1 MKGKV
6 ACEMGNHELIITEL
20 VFHNVLTELQ
30 PAEIAALLSCLVF
43 QQKNASEP
51 QMTPVLEKVSL
62 WWNVVSCLRALSEQ
76 IAFQGRLRIREIAEK
91 IGRTQQACGLSE
103 AVGDFVDQFRFEL
116 VEAVY
121 EWAKGVVRIVHSA

>member
-20 VFHNVLTELQ
+20 VFHNVLTELE

-51 QMTPVLEKVSL
+51 TMTPVLEKVIQHTFYIDNYFSYYFTL
-62 WWNVVSCLRALSEQ
+62 LFLGSISYSRDSRKDWPYTTSMWIEGGCW
-76 IAFQGRLRIREIAEK
+76 
-91 IGRTQQACGLSE
+91 
-103 AVGDFVDQFRFEL
+103 RFC
-116 VEAVY
+116 
-121 EWAKGVVRIVHSA
+121 

>member
-1 MKGKV
+1 MLNRLQCNDSHSFFSLHISVQMKGKV

-51 QMTPVLEKVSL
+51 TMTPVLEKVKTAF
-62 WWNVVSCLRALSEQ
+62 SCICLN
-76 IAFQGRLRIREIAEK
+76 
-91 IGRTQQACGLSE
+91 
-103 AVGDFVDQFRFEL
+103 
-116 VEAVY
+116 
-121 EWAKGVVRIVHSA
+121 